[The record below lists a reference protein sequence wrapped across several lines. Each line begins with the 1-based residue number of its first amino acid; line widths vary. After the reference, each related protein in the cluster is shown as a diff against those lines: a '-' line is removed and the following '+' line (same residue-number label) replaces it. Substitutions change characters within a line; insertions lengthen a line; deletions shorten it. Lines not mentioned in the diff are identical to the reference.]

1 MFNCKDILLYYI
13 KKFLI
18 WVLGIFSLWC
28 NNGKYKRK
36 YKLLPF
42 LKLLETILVGWQDR
56 MRIYKNKLCAN
67 CCAIYVQINQ
77 GFWESL
83 LRKAVMADNVHF
95 LTNFMNLKCI
105 DLQNGRASKTFN
117 YSNVI
122 SYPLLKKG
130 ITQKIDW
137 GSDGIDIIGFDGDIH
152 CRMTKTPTIGSH
164 FFPPRNVNFKFL
176 GKSH

>member
-1 MFNCKDILLYYI
+1 MQKWKLQ
-13 KKFLI
+13 KK
-18 WVLGIFSLWC
+18 
-28 NNGKYKRK
+28 YQ
-36 YKLLPF
+36 LLPF

-56 MRIYKNKLCAN
+56 IKLYKNKLCAN

-95 LTNFMNLKCI
+95 LTNFLNFKWI
-105 DLQNGRASKTFN
+105 DLENGRALKTFN
-117 YSNVI
+117 YSNVT

-152 CRMTKTPTIGSH
+152 CQMTKTQLLAAIFSH
-164 FFPPRNVNFKFL
+164 L
-176 GKSH
+176 EM

>member
-18 WVLGIFSLWC
+18 WVLRIFSLWC

-36 YKLLPF
+36 YELLPF

-56 MRIYKNKLCAN
+56 LKLYKNKLCAN

-95 LTNFMNLKCI
+95 LTNFLNFKWI
-105 DLQNGRASKTFN
+105 DLENGRALKTFN
-117 YSNVI
+117 YSNI
-122 SYPLLKKG
+122 TSYPLLKKG

-137 GSDGIDIIGFDGDIH
+137 GLDGIDIIGFDGGIH
-152 CRMTKTPTIGSH
+152 CQMTKTQLLAAIFSH
-164 FFPPRNVNFKFL
+164 L
-176 GKSH
+176 EM